1 VPRGEIGRIFVG
13 NEMQFEG
20 YTNGNDKERALG
32 LMSTGDRGVLDEHN
46 LLTVLGRDDDM
57 VIVGGENVYPIEV
70 EELLIA
76 QPEIKEVV
84 VVGVPDDALGSRL
97 AAYVVL
103 HDGAYLSDEDVR
115 GLVRQRLAK
124 FSVPRDVVFLG
135 ELPRNATG
143 KVVPRL
149 LRRRSRRKVLGP
161 DAGPR
166 PSSGPGVVLVAARPP
181 SATVPTVTRSVNAAR
196 LIRRANFRRCDSRL
210 PQPQL
215 RVAGGQV
222 EMPGPGTRGGLGGPG
237 RFPGERSD
245 GLDG

>member
-1 VPRGEIGRIFVG
+1 MPRGEIGRIFVG

-32 LMSTGDRGVLDEHN
+32 LMSTGDRGVLDENN

-76 QPEIKEVV
+76 AAGGEGGRRRRRP
-84 VVGVPDDALGSRL
+84 GRRRSASRL

-103 HDGAYLSDEDVR
+103 HDGAFLGDEDVR

-124 FSVPRDVVFLG
+124 FSVPRDVVFLDA
-135 ELPRNATG
+135 LPRNATG

-149 LRRRSRRKVLGP
+149 L
-161 DAGPR
+161 
-166 PSSGPGVVLVAARPP
+166 PSSP
-181 SATVPTVTRSVNAAR
+181 
-196 LIRRANFRRCDSRL
+196 
-210 PQPQL
+210 
-215 RVAGGQV
+215 
-222 EMPGPGTRGGLGGPG
+222 
-237 RFPGERSD
+237 
-245 GLDG
+245 